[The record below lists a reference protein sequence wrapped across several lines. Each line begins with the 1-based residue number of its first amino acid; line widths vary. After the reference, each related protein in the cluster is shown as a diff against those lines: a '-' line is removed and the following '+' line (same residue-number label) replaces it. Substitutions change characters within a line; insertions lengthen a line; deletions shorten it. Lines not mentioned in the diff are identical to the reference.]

1 MTTPTCIDPTLSAY
15 ILAGGRSSRFGS
27 DKARAVLDDLPLIQ
41 RQAAQLRDC
50 GCLVRVVARHADTY
64 ADLGL
69 ETIGDLEPDRG
80 PVGGV
85 RTALTHRRE
94 GWALITSCDLLQ
106 VNPDWIDTL
115 LTPTMHECD
124 AIAFRDDRWQ
134 PFPGLYHTR
143 LLERADVWTRGSLQ
157 HLLDH
162 ANTIS
167 LPAPRDPEIRQV
179 NRPSDLPGQ

>member
-15 ILAGGRSSRFGS
+15 ILAGGRSSRFGR
-27 DKARAVLDDLPLIQ
+27 DKARAMLDNLPLIQ

-50 GCLVRVVARHADTY
+50 GCRVRVVARHAGAY

-85 RTALTHRRE
+85 RTALTHRRA
-94 GWALITSCDLLQ
+94 GWALITSCDLLE
-106 VNPDWIDTL
+106 VSPVWIETL
-115 LTPTMHECD
+115 RTAVTKECD

-143 LLERADVWTRGSLQ
+143 LLECPDAWDRGSLQ
-157 HLLDH
+157 HLFDH
-162 ANTIS
+162 AKTIS
-167 LPAPRDPEIRQV
+167 LPAPRDPGIRQV
-179 NRPSDLPGQ
+179 NRPGDLPG